1 MTKRM
6 VIMLILVGLLFG
18 GIFGFQAF
26 KAHMVKKFMASRGM
40 PPQTVST
47 IKANMQTWQQQLEAV
62 GSLQAVRGA
71 DLAPEVSG
79 LVVKIN
85 FKSGQKVKAG
95 ALLVE
100 LDAKSDLARLQ
111 ALKAMAELA
120 GQTCRRDRQQFQE
133 HAVSQ
138 ATLDADMANLKSAKA
153 QVAEQRALIGK
164 KFIRAPFA
172 GRLGIREV
180 NLGQYLDPGAKIVT
194 LQALD
199 PIFVDFYL
207 PQRLLS
213 QVALGQP
220 VTVRVDAFAGKTFAG
235 KISAINPKVD
245 QDTRNIRVR
254 ATLRNPDHLLLPG
267 MFATTAIEVGRPQ
280 PRVTLPQ
287 TAISYNPYGNIVYL
301 VKQKGKGRNGRPG
314 LVAEQKFVTTGA
326 TRGDQVAILKGVQP
340 GDVVVTSGQIKLH
353 NGTPVLIN
361 NSIEPAND
369 AAPTPRDE

>member
-6 VIMLILVGLLFG
+6 IIMLILVALLFG

-26 KAHMVKKFMASRGM
+26 RTHMVKKIMTARGM

-47 IKANMQTWQQQLEAV
+47 IRADTQAWRQQLEAV

-71 DLAPEVSG
+71 DLAPEASG
-79 LVVKIN
+79 LVVKIH
-85 FKSGQKVKAG
+85 FKSGQEVKAG

-100 LDAKSDLARLQ
+100 LDASADRARLQ
-111 ALKAMAELA
+111 ALKAAAELA
-120 GQTCRRDRQQFQE
+120 GQTCRRDRRQFRA
-133 HAVSQ
+133 HAVSR
-138 ATLDADMANLKSAKA
+138 ATLETAMADLKSAGA
-153 QVAEQRALIGK
+153 RVAEQQALLAK

-172 GRLGIREV
+172 GRLGIRAV

-194 LQALD
+194 LQAMD
-199 PIFVDFYL
+199 PIFIDFYL
-207 PQRLLS
+207 PQRTIS

-220 VTVRVDAFAGKTFAG
+220 VTVRVDAFTGKTFAG

-254 ATLRNPDHLLLPG
+254 ATIRNPDHLLLPG
-267 MFATTAIEVGRPQ
+267 MFATTDIEVGRPQ

-301 VKQKGKGRNGRPG
+301 VKRQGKGRNGKPL
-314 LVAEQKFVTTGA
+314 LVAAQKFVTTGA
-326 TRGDQVAILKGVQP
+326 TRGDQVAVLKGVQP
-340 GDVVVTSGQIKLH
+340 GDIVVTSGQIKLH

>member
-6 VIMLILVGLLFG
+6 IIMLILVGLLFG

-26 KAHMVKKFMASRGM
+26 KARMVKKFMSSRGM

-47 IKANMQTWQQQLEAV
+47 IRASMQPWQRQLEAV

-79 LVVKIN
+79 LVVKIR
-85 FKSGQKVKAG
+85 FKSGQEVKAG

-100 LDAKSDLARLQ
+100 LDASSDRAKLQ
-111 ALKAMAELA
+111 ALKATAEFA
-120 GQTCRRDRQQFQE
+120 EQTWRRDRQQFRA
-133 HAVSQ
+133 HSVSQ
-138 ATLDADMANLKSAKA
+138 ATLDADMANLKSSRA
-153 QVAEQRALIGK
+153 QVAEQQALLDK

-172 GRLGIREV
+172 GRLGIRAV
-180 NLGQYLDPGAKIVT
+180 DLGQYLHPGAKIVT

-207 PQRLLS
+207 PQRTIR
-213 QVALGQP
+213 QVALGQS

-235 KISAINPKVD
+235 KISAINPRVD

-254 ATLRNPDHLLLPG
+254 ATISNSDHLLLPG
-267 MFATTAIEVGRPQ
+267 MFATTDIEVGRPQ

-301 VKQKGKGRNGRPG
+301 VKQKGKGRDGRPR

-326 TRGDQVAILKGVQP
+326 TRGDQVAILKGVPP
-340 GDVVVTSGQIKLH
+340 GSVVVTSGQIKLH

-369 AAPTPRDE
+369 AAPAPRDE

>member
-6 VIMLILVGLLFG
+6 IIMLIFVGLLFG
-18 GIFGFQAF
+18 SIFGFQAF
-26 KAHMVKKFMASRGM
+26 KAHMVKKFMTSRGM

-47 IKANMQTWQQQLEAV
+47 IKADTQVWQQRLEAV
-62 GSLQAVRGA
+62 GSLQAVRGV

-85 FKSGQKVKAG
+85 FRSGQEVKAG

-100 LDAKSDLARLQ
+100 LDAGSDRAKLQ
-111 ALKAMAELA
+111 ALKAAAEFA
-120 GQTCRRDRQQFQE
+120 RKTYRRDRQQFRA

-138 ATLDADMANLKSAKA
+138 ATMDADMARLKSSRA
-153 QVAEQRALIGK
+153 QVAEQQALIGK
-164 KFIRAPFA
+164 KNIRAPFA
-172 GRLGIREV
+172 GRLGIRAV
-180 NLGQYLDPGAKIVT
+180 NLGQYLNPGAKIVT

-199 PIFVDFYL
+199 PLFVDFYL
-207 PQRLLS
+207 PQRTIS
-213 QVALGQP
+213 QVEPGQS
-220 VTVRVDAFAGKTFAG
+220 VTVSVDAFADKTFAG
-235 KISAINPKVD
+235 RISAINPKVD
-245 QDTRNIRVR
+245 PDTRNIRVR
-254 ATLRNPDHLLLPG
+254 AMIRNPDHLLLPG
-267 MFATTAIEVGRPQ
+267 MFATTDIEVGRPQ

-301 VKQKGKGRNGRPG
+301 VKQKGKGRDGRPR
-314 LVAEQKFVTTGA
+314 LVAEQKFVITGA

-340 GDVVVTSGQIKLH
+340 GSVVVTSGQIKLH